1 MSPRERTGRKVLAPR
16 RSSLLGD
23 LRLGAGLALRGG
35 RESLLRTLLSALGVG
50 VATATLLLAASLP
63 TILEHRDERSAA
75 RMDYEVAE
83 YPPPEAGNDTLVF
96 RIADTDYRGDP
107 IFGRIVRAEGPDA
120 PLPPGVDALPAHDEV
135 VVSPALAALLND
147 PEHEVLQRRYD
158 HTIIGRIGPEGL
170 EGPHELAF
178 YLGNEELTL
187 NTAGNRI
194 TGYGG
199 DTNGGADDPVILLLG
214 IVGTVVMLT
223 PVVVFLRAA
232 VRFGGEQRDRR
243 LAALRLMGADRR
255 AIRRVAAGETL
266 PGIAL
271 GLLLGAG
278 FHHAGRPLVEMVP
291 LSTGVYGADVV
302 PHPVLG
308 PLVFVAVP
316 LLALWVVITSLRGV
330 VIEPLGT
337 VRRAERRNPR
347 LWWRLTLFALG
358 IGLIVG
364 ALRTPLGKGLWVVL
378 VAVGLLTTLFGVTA
392 VLPWLVD
399 RLFGRSS
406 QGPLSLQL
414 ALRRLGASDGGPAR
428 AISGIV
434 VTVAGAIALQSLFTG
449 VETATTVEHADTLEE
464 AYEQQAFGE
473 AGYNLEA
480 ELRLGASGGDP
491 TRRLE
496 EVPGVEAALAFIGT
510 PGLTDDGTMLSV
522 RVADCPTL
530 MRLADLPSCS
540 PGDVF
545 SAVPELE
552 QGANLVLGGG
562 EHRSPVVWEVPA
574 PIPFEGT
581 LVEHPSRSS
590 IDHSAENVVL
600 ATPEAA
606 VPTEDAEAGER
617 LWLRVDP
624 SVPGVQEE
632 LRATVAGL
640 DPTYRMSF
648 PMTIEYDPAL
658 DGTRTMLIGGALAC
672 LAMIT
677 AGLLVGAVEQIRE
690 RKRVHAV
697 LTAFGTR
704 RRTLVASVLW
714 QSALPVL
721 VGVVLATA
729 AGLGLGAMLL
739 DLVHLPVSFDPLDV
753 LFIAG
758 AGIGMVL
765 LTTLA
770 ALPAL
775 LRSMRPE
782 GLRWE

>member
-1 MSPRERTGRKVLAPR
+1 MSPRERTGRKVPAPR
-16 RSSLLGD
+16 RSSMPGD

-96 RIADTDYRGDP
+96 HIADTDYRGEP
-107 IFGRIVRAEGPDA
+107 IFGRIIRAEGPDA
-120 PLPPGVDALPAHDEV
+120 PLPPGVDALPAHDEI

-194 TGYGG
+194 TSYGG
-199 DTNGGADDPVILLLG
+199 DPNGGVDDPVLLLLG
-214 IVGTVVMLT
+214 VVGTVVILT
-223 PVVVFLRAA
+223 PVVVFLGAA
-232 VRFGGEQRDRR
+232 VRFGGERRERR
-243 LAALRLMGADRR
+243 LAALRLMGSDRR
-255 AIRRVAAGETL
+255 TTRRVAAGETL

-278 FHHAGRPLVEMVP
+278 LYLAGRPLVERVP
-291 LSTGVYGADVV
+291 LSTGLYGADVT

-308 PLVFVAVP
+308 PLVFAAVP
-316 LLALWVVITSLRGV
+316 LLALGVVLTSLRGV
-330 VIEPLGT
+330 LIEPLGT
-337 VRRAERRNPR
+337 VRRARPRRPH
-347 LWWRLTLFALG
+347 LWWRLFLFALG
-358 IGLIVG
+358 IALVIG
-364 ALRTPLGKGLWVVL
+364 ALRVHPGAGLWAAL
-378 VAVGLLTTLFGVTA
+378 VAIGLLMTLFGVTA

-399 RLFGRSS
+399 RFFGHASK
-406 QGPLSLQL
+406 GPLSLQL
-414 ALRRLGASDGGPAR
+414 ALRRLGTSDGGPAR

-449 VETATTVEHADTLEE
+449 VETATTVEHADGLEE

-473 AGYNLEA
+473 ADYNLKA
-480 ELRLGASGGDP
+480 QLRLGASGGDP

-496 EVPGVEAALAFIGT
+496 EVPGVEAVLVFSSTHGFT
-510 PGLTDDGTMLSV
+510 TDDTMVPV

-530 MRLADLPSCS
+530 ARLADLPSCS

-545 SAVPELE
+545 SAVPDLE
-552 QGANLVLGGG
+552 RGTTLMLGDGG
-562 EHRSPVVWEVPA
+562 DRSPVPWEIPS
-574 PIPFEGT
+574 PTPFEGT

-590 IDHSAENVVL
+590 LGHSAENVLL
-600 ATPEAA
+600 ATPEAN
-606 VPTEDAEAGER
+606 VPVEEAERSER

-624 SVPGVQEE
+624 SVPGMQEE
-632 LRATVAGL
+632 LRAAVATL
-640 DPTYRMSF
+640 DPTYRMLF
-648 PMTIEYDPAL
+648 PVDVEYSTPL
-658 DGTRTMLIGGALAC
+658 LGIRTLLTGGALAC
-672 LAMIT
+672 LAMII
-677 AGLLVGAVEQIRE
+677 AGLVVGTVEQIRE

-714 QSALPVL
+714 QTALPL
-721 VGVVLATA
+721 LLGIALATVV
-729 AGLGLGAMLL
+729 GLALGALL
-739 DLVHLPVSFDPLDV
+739 LRLIHLPVSFDPTDV
-753 LFIAG
+753 LIIAV
-758 AGIGMVL
+758 AGIGMVFVA
-765 LTTLA
+765 TLA
-770 ALPAL
+770 ALPSL